1 MFRGTDRHFLQ
12 LGVRRLQTI
21 QEKEESKM
29 VSLGSWKGVQS
40 MKKARVFFL
49 LVFLLG
55 GSFTSVAENLAKEKE
70 FALRVVDRN
79 SRAIALLGD
88 NIFYFAELGMQESET
103 AKLMTEVLEKAGFKV
118 ERGISGMP
126 TAFLATYG
134 SGKPVIAIHTEYD
147 TTPGN
152 SQTPGVT
159 DHRPLVEGAPGH
171 AEGHNVN
178 TAVMIGAAFAIKKA
192 MDEFKLT
199 GTLKVFGAPAEEQLI
214 PRPYFVR
221 DGYFKDVDIAFH
233 THIGNEL
240 KTEYGIRQYAL
251 ISAEFT
257 FKGQSAHSASAPWH
271 GRDALDAAELMSIG
285 FDKLREH
292 LEPTQRSHRVI
303 TYGGDQPNV
312 IPGTAKIWWFF
323 RETTIERAQQN
334 FEKAKKVAEGA
345 ALMTGTEWSVEILSA
360 IWPTRGNKTLAEVT
374 QKNIELVG
382 VPKWT
387 EQEHSLAWELQR
399 KQGVK
404 AVGLHTKTAPL
415 RESRQTAS
423 SNDAGEVTWLVPT
436 GRVTFPSNIPGI
448 PNHHWAAGVAPATP
462 LAHKGAVAGAKVLAA
477 SVIDFL
483 TNPALVDEA
492 KATFRKEIGDTQY
505 KSFLP
510 QGQKPPIHLNREI
523 MARYRPLLEK
533 FYLREKPRFE

>member
-1 MFRGTDRHFLQ
+1 MTQIL
-12 LGVRRLQTI
+12 
-21 QEKEESKM
+21 EE
-29 VSLGSWKGVQS
+29 
-40 MKKARVFFL
+40 
-49 LVFLLG
+49 
-55 GSFTSVAENLAKEKE
+55 
-70 FALRVVDRN
+70 
-79 SRAIALLGD
+79 
-88 NIFYFAELGMQESET
+88 
-103 AKLMTEVLEKAGFKV
+103 AGFKV

-126 TAFLATYG
+126 TAFLVTYG

-159 DHRPLVEGAPGH
+159 DHKPLVEGAPGH

-178 TAVMIGAAFAIKKA
+178 AAVMIGAAFAIKKA
-192 MDEFKLT
+192 MDEFKLK
-199 GTLKVFGAPAEEQLI
+199 GTLKVIGAPAEEQLI

-221 DGYFKDVDIAFH
+221 DGYFNDADIAFH
-233 THIGNEL
+233 THVGADL
-240 KTEYGIRQYAL
+240 KTEYGLRQYAL

-257 FKGQSAHSASAPWH
+257 FTGRSAHSATAPWH
-271 GRDALDAAELMSIG
+271 GRDALDAVELMSIG

-312 IPGTAKIWWFF
+312 IPALAKIWWFF
-323 RETTIERAQQN
+323 RERTLEKTQEN
-334 FEKAKKVAEGA
+334 FEKAKKVAQGA
-345 ALMTGTEWSVEILSA
+345 ALMTGTDWSVQVLSA

-382 VPKWT
+382 IPKWS
-387 EQEHSLAWELQR
+387 EQEQNMAKELQR

-404 AVGLHTKTAPL
+404 VVGLHAKVASL
-415 RESRQTAS
+415 RESTQSAS

-448 PNHHWAAGVAPATP
+448 PFHHWAAGVAPATS
-462 LAHKGAVAGAKVLAA
+462 LAHKGAVAGAKALAA
-477 SVIDFL
+477 SVIDFM
-483 TNPALVDEA
+483 TNPSLVDEA
-492 KATFRKEIGDTQY
+492 KATFKKEIGDVQY

-510 QGQKPPIHLNREI
+510 PDQKPPIHLNKEI
-523 MARYRPLLEK
+523 MDRYRPFLEK
-533 FYLREKPRFE
+533 YYLKEKPEFK